1 MCHLDV
7 TISIDPDVIAIA
19 DAFPLPAALTILMA
33 DGAAS
38 TDNPAAALAV
48 AQEYLDA
55 QVLNVS
61 DMCMQMQQVDLS
73 PAIVDIIRHFIET
86 DRHHLAQFYAA
97 VLHHNATGMW
107 GGLNAAR
114 LRYLDQN

>member
-1 MCHLDV
+1 MCHLNV
-7 TISIDPDVIAIA
+7 TISIDPDVIDIA
-19 DAFPLPAALTILMA
+19 NALPLPAALTILMA
-33 DGAAS
+33 DSAAS

-48 AQEYLDA
+48 TQAYLDA

-61 DMCMQMQQVDLS
+61 DMCMQMQRVDLS
-73 PAIVDIIRHFIET
+73 PDICDIIRHFIET
-86 DRHHLAQFYAA
+86 DRHHLAEFYTA

-107 GGLNAAR
+107 GGLNTAR

>member
-1 MCHLDV
+1 MRHLNV
-7 TISIDPDVIAIA
+7 TISIDPDVIAVA

-33 DGAAS
+33 DGADN

-48 AQEYLDA
+48 AQDYLNT
-55 QVLNVS
+55 QVLDNS

-73 PAIVDIIRHFIET
+73 ADTSDIIRHFIET
-86 DRHHLAQFYAA
+86 DRHHLAEFYVS

-107 GGLNAAR
+107 SGLNTAR
-114 LRYLDQN
+114 LRYLDKN

>member
-1 MCHLDV
+1 MCHLNV
-7 TISIDPDVIAIA
+7 TISIDPDVIAVA
-19 DAFPLPAALTILMA
+19 DMFPLPAALTILMA
-33 DGAAS
+33 EGAAH

-48 AQEYLDA
+48 TQDYLNT
-55 QVLNVS
+55 QVLDNS

-73 PAIVDIIRHFIET
+73 PDITDIIRYFIET
-86 DRHHLAQFYAA
+86 DRHHLAGFYTA

>member
-1 MCHLDV
+1 MCHLNV
-7 TISIDPDVIAIA
+7 IISINPDVINIA

-33 DGAAS
+33 DGAAN

-55 QVLNVS
+55 QVLNAS

-73 PAIVDIIRHFIET
+73 PDITDIIRYFIET
-86 DRHHLAQFYAA
+86 NRHHLAQFYTA

>member
-1 MCHLDV
+1 MCHLNV
-7 TISIDPDVIAIA
+7 TISIDPDVIAVA

-33 DGAAS
+33 DGAVH
-38 TDNPAAALAV
+38 TDNPAATLAV

-61 DMCMQMQQVDLS
+61 DMHLSMHHVDLS
-73 PAIVDIIRHFIET
+73 PDITDTIRHFIET
-86 DRHHLAQFYAA
+86 DRHRLAEFYTA

-107 GGLNAAR
+107 GGLNTAR
-114 LRYLDQN
+114 LRYRDQN

>member
-1 MCHLDV
+1 MCHLNV
-7 TISIDPDVIAIA
+7 TISIDPDVIAVA
-19 DAFPLPAALTILMA
+19 DTFPLPAALTILMA
-33 DGAAS
+33 DGAVN
-38 TDNPAAALAV
+38 TDNPAAALTV

-61 DMCMQMQQVDLS
+61 HVHLSMQDVDLS
-73 PAIVDIIRHFIET
+73 PDIADIIRHFIET
-86 DRHHLAQFYAA
+86 DRHRLAEFYTA

-114 LRYLDQN
+114 LRYRDQN

>member
-1 MCHLDV
+1 MCHLNI
-7 TISIDPDVIAIA
+7 TISIDPDVVNIA
-19 DAFPLPAALTILMA
+19 DAFGLPAALTILMA
-33 DGAAS
+33 EGAAN

-48 AQEYLDA
+48 AQDYLNT
-55 QVLNVS
+55 QVLDNS
-61 DMCMQMQQVDLS
+61 GMCMQMQQVDLS
-73 PAIVDIIRHFIET
+73 ADICDIIRHFIET

>member
-33 DGAAS
+33 DGAAN
-38 TDNPAAALAV
+38 TDNPATSLTV

-73 PAIVDIIRHFIET
+73 PDIIDIIRHFIET
-86 DRHHLAQFYAA
+86 DRHHLAEFYTA

-107 GGLNAAR
+107 GGLNTAR